1 MTRLVPLQ
9 PKSDGDR
16 VLALFDFDGTL
27 TTGDSFIA
35 MLRYQIG
42 VWNIAWGIARWS
54 PWLLGYSVGLVS
66 RTRIKELVLN
76 WLFGGWYRSEIEHTC
91 RHFSH
96 HYLHHHIRK
105 DALSRMLAHRDRGDQ
120 VVVVSASPVEWVKPW
135 CDHYQVACITTH
147 LDYHENG
154 HFTGRLKGANCY
166 GEEKVR
172 RIRQV
177 YPLEAFQHIY
187 AYGDTPGDL
196 PMLSLAQFPGY
207 KVFRESAM
215 L

>member
-1 MTRLVPLQ
+1 MSRLVPLQ

-35 MLRYQIG
+35 MLRYQFAP
-42 VWNIAWGIARWS
+42 WNIAWGIARWS
-54 PWLLGYSVGLVS
+54 PWLLAYSLGLVS

-76 WLFGGWYRSEIEHTC
+76 WLFGGWHYSQIADTC
-91 RHFSH
+91 SNFSH
-96 HYLHHHIRK
+96 HFMHRYVRH

-135 CDHYQVACITTH
+135 CDHYQVACITTQ
-147 LDYHENG
+147 LAYHNDG

-172 RIRQV
+172 RIRQEL
-177 YPLEAFQHIY
+177 PLEAYQHIY

-196 PMLSLAQFPGY
+196 PMLSLAQYAGY
-207 KVFRESAM
+207 KVFRGSAM